1 MLFKVEMTVIPPA
14 HLSEDEFNAIKLKE
28 KNYAQELQK
37 SGIWLHLW
45 RVAGLYANVSIF
57 EVKDN
62 QHLHD
67 VLMGLPLYP
76 YMTISVTPLC
86 QHPSSIK

>member
-14 HLSEDEFNAIKLKE
+14 HLSEEEFNAIKLKE
-28 KNYAQELQK
+28 KNYAEGLQEE
-37 SGIWLHLW
+37 GIWVHLW
-45 RVAGLYANVSIF
+45 RVAGQYANVSIF

-67 VLMGLPLYP
+67 VLMGLPLYTF
-76 YMTISVTPLC
+76 MTMSVTTLC

>member
-14 HLSEDEFNAIKLKE
+14 HLSEEEFNAIKLKE
-28 KNYAQELQK
+28 KNYAEGLQEE
-37 SGIWLHLW
+37 GIWVHLW
-45 RVAGLYANVSIF
+45 RVAGQYANVSIC

-62 QHLHD
+62 QHLQD

-76 YMTISVTPLC
+76 FMTMSVTPLC

>member
-1 MLFKVEMTVIPPA
+1 MLFKVEMTVVPPENID
-14 HLSEDEFNAIKLKE
+14 EDVFNAIKLKE
-28 KNYAQELQK
+28 KNYAEQLQK
-37 SGIWLHLW
+37 DGIWLHLW

-57 EVKDN
+57 DVKDN

-67 VLMGLPLYP
+67 ILTALPLYP
-76 YMTISVTPLC
+76 YMNISVTPLC

>member
-57 EVKDN
+57 EVKDKN
-62 QHLHD
+62 KIPKY
-67 VLMGLPLYP
+67 VRVFILY
-76 YMTISVTPLC
+76 
-86 QHPSSIK
+86 